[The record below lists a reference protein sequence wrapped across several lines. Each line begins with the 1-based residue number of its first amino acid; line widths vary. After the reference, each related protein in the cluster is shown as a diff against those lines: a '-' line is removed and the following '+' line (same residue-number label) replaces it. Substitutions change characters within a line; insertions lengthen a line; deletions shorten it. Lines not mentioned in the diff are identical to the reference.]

1 VIRAYRPADWPALWE
16 ILRPIIR
23 AGETYC
29 LPPEMEEAEA
39 REMWLGPPTTRV
51 SIAEIGGQVLG
62 TGHMGPN
69 RPGPGAHVANAS
81 YMVAHEAQGR
91 GIGRA
96 LVLDSLSWV
105 AREGFAGLQFNAVA
119 ETNRGAIKLYRELG
133 FCILGTVPG
142 GFAHPREGRVGLH
155 IMYRAAQ
162 ETDIATDQEISA

>member
-1 VIRAYRPADWPALWE
+1 M
-16 ILRPIIR
+16 RPIIR

-29 LPPEMEEAEA
+29 LPVEMDEAAA

-51 SIAEIGGQVLG
+51 SVAEIEGRILG

-81 YMVAHEAQGR
+81 YMVAPEAQGR
-91 GIGRA
+91 GVGRA
-96 LVLDSLSWV
+96 LVRDSLSWV

-119 ETNRGAIKLYRELG
+119 ETNRGAIKLYRDLG
-133 FCILGTVPG
+133 FGILGTVPG

-155 IMYRAAQ
+155 VMYRPADEADAAF
-162 ETDIATDQEISA
+162 DKEITA